1 MPALVE
7 QVRAAWA
14 TGGEFTDR
22 TLDKCGETV
31 ARFARRLE
39 AQGVSSPAGITP
51 AHCQGFVDAATI
63 KGQPPE
69 LTTRHARRSALRM
82 LFRSLRRWGTTSAT
96 RPWTCGCLRV
106 ATPVHIR

>member
-1 MPALVE
+1 MEPQVGMPALVE

-39 AQGVSSPAGITP
+39 AQGVSSPGRDHAGALP
-51 AHCQGFVDAATI
+51 GVRGRGHDQGAA
-63 KGQPPE
+63 
-69 LTTRHARRSALRM
+69 A
-82 LFRSLRRWGTTSAT
+82 
-96 RPWTCGCLRV
+96 
-106 ATPVHIR
+106 